1 MWFMATSKVL
11 PILSRWYAMK
21 NIVQTYEIGTKIRA
35 FRQNAGMSQE
45 NLAEILG
52 VTPQQVQKYEAA
64 KTRITTDRIQQIAN
78 ALRVHV
84 SHFFRNRSA
93 ELTLNESETAFV
105 LKLRE
110 IKDRNVHASL
120 KMILD
125 RLARQ

>member
-1 MWFMATSKVL
+1 
-11 PILSRWYAMK
+11 MK
-21 NIVQTYEIGTKIRA
+21 NIIQTHEIGTKIRA

-45 NLAEILG
+45 KLAEILG

-84 SHFFRNRSA
+84 SHFFRNRAA

-105 LKLRE
+105 LKLRG
-110 IKDRNVHASL
+110 IKDSNVHASL
-120 KMILD
+120 KTILD
-125 RLARQ
+125 RLVK